1 MLEKMYY
8 GLVCLGE
15 LGVKLFL
22 WGYLASVTNNWIFA
36 FYIPMIIIFSVSF
49 NIYLLSGDE

>member
-8 GLVCLGE
+8 GIVCLGE